1 MRFLKENARRV
12 VIKIGTNSLTG
23 EGGLLLHDRIAGLS
37 ARVAGLRR
45 DGFEVLVISSGAV
58 GMGIGRLGLATRP
71 SDLASLQAC
80 AAVGQSRLMEAWQS
94 ALDRHGVTAAQI
106 LLTREDVRG
115 RRRHLAIRNTLEKL
129 LAYGTIPIVNEN
141 DTVSADEIRFGDNDV
156 LSALVASL
164 VKADLLIILS
174 TIPGLMEDLG
184 KGPLIP
190 VVHEIDDRIRA
201 MAGGA
206 LNARSTGGMVTKLE
220 AAALAT
226 QSGCGTF
233 IGSAADPAILSQI
246 PDGTATGTFFVPQSI
261 SLAARKRWIAFF
273 EKPLGDLHLDPGAV
287 EAVVRRHRSLLAR
300 GVTASSGSYR
310 EGAVVNLRSPGGG
323 IVARGIVG
331 YDASTVTRI
340 LGKDSGEIQ
349 RLLPERS
356 RFELV
361 HRDSL
366 VLVKER

>member
-12 VIKIGTNSLTG
+12 VIKIGTNALTG
-23 EGGLLLHDRIAGLS
+23 EGGHLLHERITGLAARLAGI
-37 ARVAGLRR
+37 RR
-45 DGFEVLVISSGAV
+45 DGFEVLLISSGAV
-58 GMGIGRLGLATRP
+58 GMGIGRLGLGIRP

-94 ALDRHGVTAAQI
+94 ALEEHELTAAQI

-129 LAYGTIPIVNEN
+129 LSYGAIPIVNEN

-174 TIPGLMEDLG
+174 TIPGLMEDQG
-184 KGPLIP
+184 KGSLIP
-190 VVHEIDDRIRA
+190 VVHEIDERIRS

-206 LNARSTGGMVTKLE
+206 LNARSTGGMITKLE

-233 IGSAADPAILSQI
+233 IGSVADPTILGEI
-246 PDGTATGTFFVPQSI
+246 LEGTATGTFFVPKSI

-287 EAVVRRHRSLLAR
+287 EAVVNKHRSLLAK
-300 GVTASSGSYR
+300 GVTASDGSYC
-310 EGAVVNLRSPGGG
+310 EGAVVNLRRPGGA
-323 IVARGIVG
+323 IVARGIVSF
-331 YDASTVTRI
+331 DANTVARV
-340 LGKDSGEIQ
+340 LGKDSREISQ
-349 RLLPERS
+349 ILPQRS

-366 VLVKER
+366 VLLRER